1 MKIKTSLILLFILI
15 IADQITKLWVLQAV
29 DPTNPIAIIPGFFNL
44 VLVYNPGVAFGFMSS
59 WDPILRIILISLISI
74 FAVSFLLYL
83 YFKSYRDHFYG
94 SIAIVL
100 ILSGAIGNIID
111 RVRLSMVVD
120 FLDFY
125 VANWHWPA
133 FNLADSFICVGV
145 GILLLLDWKPK
156 ESS

>member
-1 MKIKTSLILLFILI
+1 MKIKICSILIFVLIL
-15 IADQITKLWVLQAV
+15 ADQITKFWVLDNI
-29 DPTNPIAIIPGFFNL
+29 DPMSPVSVVPGFFNL
-44 VLVYNPGVAFGFMSS
+44 VLVYNPGVAFGFMSN
-59 WDPILRIILISLISI
+59 WDSIYRIAVISLISV

-83 YFKSYRDHFYG
+83 YFESYRESFYG
-94 SIAIVL
+94 SMAIVL

-125 VANWHWPA
+125 ISGWHWPA
-133 FNLADSFICVGV
+133 FNLADSYICIGV

-156 ESS
+156 KLA